1 MRNSISESREASGI
15 EPTVA
20 RNEQFDNLNGVTTRR
35 EAGKASPWDPE
46 NQLDSRGSTST
57 RPMTPKQK
65 LVVVGNGMAG
75 ARVVEEILKRARDRF
90 EIVMF
95 GAEPYGNYNRI
106 LLSNVLNGSQAAT
119 EIFMNPL
126 AWYAENGVRLHA
138 GVKATKIDRERKVV
152 IGVPLKKEALAYAL
166 DAAAAD
172 AAFIEESY
180 DHVIIATGSR
190 PFVPPME
197 GFGGPGTFLFRTID
211 DCDKIA
217 EYAKTCKEAAVIG
230 GGLLGL
236 EAARGLMTHGV
247 EVTVLEA
254 APQLMI
260 AQLDSEAGQMLRD
273 TIEGMGIQ
281 VMCEKITT
289 KIVREDGR
297 IKRLDFKDGS
307 TLDTDMVV
315 VSAGI
320 RPIAEIGSVSGLTV
334 NKAIV
339 CDDQMRTSDRNI
351 FAVGECVEHR
361 GKIYGLV
368 DPIWEQAK
376 VLADVLTG
384 FNPKAEYL
392 GSKLGTK
399 LKVMG
404 VELASMGE
412 TKPSL
417 PDDEVVVYRE
427 PSRGVYKKL
436 IVRENQIAGAI
447 LLGETDTAGVL
458 MQMFLANS
466 AVSSR
471 RADLLFGSASGAP
484 VLSVFDLPDHAQ
496 ICNCNGVSKGQI
508 KEAIQI
514 GKCHSVSKVGGCTK
528 AGLGCGSCKSLV
540 AQLIEAYA
548 GEVMDD
554 PSEHYY
560 VPGVPLEKSQLV
572 AEIKR
577 RGLKSVSAVFRELGG
592 GKEDPGSK
600 VGLASLLKTLWPGEY
615 EDERDARF
623 INDRV
628 HANIQKDGTF
638 SVVPRIYGGVTSPAE
653 LRRIAEVAEKFNVPM
668 VKFTGGQRLDLLG
681 VKKDDLPK
689 IWKDLGIP
697 SGHAYTKAFRTCKSC
712 VGTDFCRYGLGD
724 SIKLAQEIER
734 RFQGI
739 ESPHKMKL
747 ATAGCPRN
755 CSEAYVKDI
764 SAVAIE
770 GGLWEVYIG
779 GAAGGSVRKGDLLCT
794 VKTHDEVLKFM
805 GRFMQ
810 YYREH
815 GKYLERSYHFVER
828 LGIESIRKIV
838 VEDSEGSAARLDA
851 EIQRAVDAYKDPW
864 KEAELPAYPGQ
875 FSAPEL
881 AAVLEVAE
889 NNG

>member
-1 MRNSISESREASGI
+1 MNH
-15 EPTVA
+15 T
-20 RNEQFDNLNGVTTRR
+20 
-35 EAGKASPWDPE
+35 
-46 NQLDSRGSTST
+46 
-57 RPMTPKQK
+57 KQK
-65 LVVVGNGMAG
+65 LVVIGNGMAG
-75 ARVVEEILKRARDRF
+75 ARIVEEILKRARDRF

-106 LLSNVLNGSQAAT
+106 LLSNVLNGSQTAT
-119 EIFMNPL
+119 DIFMNPL
-126 AWYAENGVRLHA
+126 AWYVENGVKLHA
-138 GVKATKIDRERKVV
+138 GVKATRIDRERKVV
-152 IGVPLKKEALAYAL
+152 IGAPLKKEALAYAV
-166 DAAAAD
+166 DAAAVPN
-172 AAFIEESY
+172 AALVEETY
-180 DHVIIATGSR
+180 DYVIIATGSR

-197 GFGGPGTFLFRTID
+197 GFGGAGSFLFRTVD
-211 DCDKIA
+211 DCDQIA
-217 EYAKTCKEAAVIG
+217 EYAKTCKTAAVVG

-247 EVTVLEA
+247 EVTILETNK
-254 APQLMI
+254 QLMN
-260 AQLDSEAGQMLRD
+260 AQLDLEAGQMLRT

-281 VMCEKITT
+281 VLTDKITT
-289 KIVREDGR
+289 KIVREEGR
-297 IKRLDFKDGS
+297 IQRLDFKDGS
-307 TLDTDMVV
+307 SLATDMVV

-320 RPIAEIGSVSGLTV
+320 RPIAEIASVSGITV
-334 NKAIV
+334 NRGIV
-339 CDDQMRTSDRNI
+339 CDDQLRTSDPSI

-368 DPIWEQAK
+368 DPIWEQAR
-376 VLADVLTG
+376 VLADVFTG
-384 FNPKAEYL
+384 VNPKAGYL

-404 VELASMGE
+404 VELATMGE
-412 TKPSL
+412 TMPSL
-417 PDDEVVVYRE
+417 PSDEVVVYRE

-436 IVRENQIAGAI
+436 IVRDDQILGAI

-458 MQMFLANS
+458 LQMFMANS
-466 AVSSR
+466 TVSAR
-471 RADLLFGSASGAP
+471 RADLLFGSATGAP

-548 GEVMDD
+548 GEVVDD
-554 PSEHYY
+554 ASDHYY
-560 VPGVPLEKSQLV
+560 VPGVPLEKSKLV
-572 AEIKR
+572 AEIR
-577 RGLKSVSAVFRELGG
+577 RLDLKSVSAVFRELGG

-615 EDERDARF
+615 DDERDSRF

-638 SVVPRIYGGVTSPAE
+638 SVVPRIYGGVTSADE
-653 LRRIAEVAEKFNVPM
+653 LKRIADAAVKYKVPM

-681 VKKDDLPK
+681 VKKEDLPG

-724 SIKLAQEIER
+724 SIKLAQQIER
-734 RFQGI
+734 RFQGV

-764 SAVAIE
+764 GAVAIE
-770 GGLWEVYIG
+770 GGLWEIYIG
-779 GAAGGSVRKGDLLCT
+779 GAAGGTIRKGDLLLT
-794 VKTHDEVLKFM
+794 VKSHDEVLLYM

-815 GKYLERSYHFVER
+815 GKYLERTYHFVER
-828 LGIESIRKIV
+828 LGIELIRKIV
-838 VEDSEGSAARLDA
+838 VEDSEGIAARLDA
-851 EIQRAVDAYKDPW
+851 DIQKAVDAYVDPW
-864 KEAELPAYPGQ
+864 KEAEVPAYPEQ

-881 AAVLEVAE
+881 AHALAVAE

>member
-1 MRNSISESREASGI
+1 MNNAK
-15 EPTVA
+15 P
-20 RNEQFDNLNGVTTRR
+20 
-35 EAGKASPWDPE
+35 
-46 NQLDSRGSTST
+46 
-57 RPMTPKQK
+57 K
-65 LVVVGNGMAG
+65 LVVIGNGMAG
-75 ARVVEEILKRARDRF
+75 ARVVEEILKRARGQFD
-90 EIVMF
+90 IVMF

-106 LLSNVLNGSQAAT
+106 LLSNVLNGSQQAAD
-119 EIFMNPL
+119 IFMNPL
-126 AWYAENGVRLHA
+126 AWYSENGIKLHA
-138 GVKATKIDRERKVV
+138 GVKATRIDRERKVV
-152 IGVPLKKEALAYAL
+152 IGAPLRKEAPAYAV
-166 DAAAAD
+166 DAAAMPE
-172 AAFIEESY
+172 AAVIEETY

-197 GFGGPGTFLFRTID
+197 GFGGAGTFLFRTID
-211 DCDKIA
+211 DCDQIA
-217 EYAKTCKEAAVIG
+217 EYAKTCKKAAVIG

-260 AQLDSEAGQMLRD
+260 AQLDAEAGLMLRG
-273 TIEGMGIQ
+273 TIEGMGIA

-289 KIVREDGR
+289 KIVRVDGR
-297 IKRLDFKDGS
+297 IARLDFKDGS
-307 TLDTDMVV
+307 TLATDMVV

-320 RPIAEIGSVSGLTV
+320 RPIAEIAGASGLSV
-334 NKAIV
+334 NKGIV
-339 CDDQMRTSDRNI
+339 CDDQMRTSDRHI

-361 GKIYGLV
+361 GRIYGLV
-368 DPIWEQAK
+368 DPIWEQAN

-384 FNPKAEYL
+384 LNPNAEYL

-417 PDDEVVVYRE
+417 PDDEVVIYRE

-436 IVRENQIAGAI
+436 IVRENKIAGAI
-447 LLGETDTAGVL
+447 LLGEIDTAGVL
-458 MQMFLANS
+458 MQMFMADTVVS
-466 AVSSR
+466 AR
-471 RADLLFGSASGAP
+471 RADLLFGTATGAP

-496 ICNCNGVSKGQI
+496 ICNCNGVSKGAI

-528 AGLGCGSCKSLV
+528 AGLGCGSCKSLI

-548 GEVMDD
+548 GEVTED

-577 RGLKSVSAVFRELGG
+577 LGLKSVSAVFRELGG

-638 SVVPRIYGGVTSPAE
+638 SVVPRIYGGVTTPDE
-653 LRRIAEVAEKFNVPM
+653 LRRIADVAVKYNVPM

-689 IWKDLGIP
+689 MWKDLGIP
-697 SGHAYTKAFRTCKSC
+697 SGHAYTKGFRTCKSC
-712 VGTDFCRYGLGD
+712 VGTDFCRYGVGD
-724 SIKLAQEIER
+724 SIALAQKIER
-734 RFQGI
+734 RFQGV

-755 CSEAYVKDI
+755 CSEAYVKDLG
-764 SAVAIE
+764 AVAIE
-770 GGLWEVYIG
+770 GGLWEIYIG

-794 VKTHDEVLKFM
+794 VKTHDEVLTLM

-815 GKYLERSYHFVER
+815 GKYLERTYHFVER
-828 LGIESIRKIV
+828 FGIETLRKII
-838 VEDSEGSAARLDA
+838 VEDSEGIATRLDA
-851 EIQRAVDAYKDPW
+851 GIQQAVDAYKDPW
-864 KEAELPAYPGQ
+864 KEAELPAYPAQ

-881 AAVLEVAE
+881 AHALAVAE